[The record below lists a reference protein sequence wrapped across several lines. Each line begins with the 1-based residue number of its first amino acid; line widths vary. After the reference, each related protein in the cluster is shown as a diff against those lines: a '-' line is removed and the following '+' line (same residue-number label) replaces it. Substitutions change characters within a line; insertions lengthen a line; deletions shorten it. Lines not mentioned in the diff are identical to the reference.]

1 MLQNPSKIMQ
11 FNQTSPVRDSSTF
24 FGHEQ
29 IRLDILRERAFNL
42 RWASLPPD
50 VIPLTAADPD
60 FPCAPAIAEAIA
72 RYAKDRYFS
81 YAPAEGALF
90 FREAVAQHALEKR
103 NVSVSPS
110 WVMAVNSAAH
120 GIDIVCRT
128 ILSPG
133 DEAIIFDPVDFLF
146 KYNVEAC
153 GAKAITWPVS
163 INPADPLDYS
173 IIETLI
179 TPRTKL
185 LCLCNPLNP
194 TGKVFTQTELE
205 ILGAWAK
212 KHNLVVLSDEI
223 WSDFVFDQQPYVSI
237 ASLNE
242 AYLPTT
248 IIVTGYSKSYGLA
261 GLRAGTIIAP
271 NKTLFDQLYQA
282 SGHAGTVHGANIIA
296 QVAATSALNE
306 CQDWLQ
312 AFVAHIE
319 AQRNLAVQQINT
331 MPGLQ
336 TYSPQGCYVIF
347 PNIQQTH
354 LDAETLQQ
362 RLLNEAKVAV
372 VPGMARW
379 FGQGAEGHIRLSI
392 ATSQHLLTEALNRIE
407 SFLKHT
413 L

>member
-1 MLQNPSKIMQ
+1 MNL
-11 FNQTSPVRDSSTF
+11 NQINLDHDSSKF
-24 FGHEQ
+24 FDHDQ

-42 RWASLPPD
+42 RWASLPSD

-60 FPCAPAIAEAIA
+60 FPCAPAIAEAIS

-103 NVSVSPS
+103 NLRVSPDC
-110 WVMAVNSAAH
+110 VMAVNSAAH

-128 ILSPG
+128 VLCPG

-146 KYNVEAC
+146 KYNIENC
-153 GAKAITWPVS
+153 GAKSITWPVS

-173 IIETLI
+173 IIEPLI

-194 TGKVFTQTELE
+194 TGKVFTQNELE
-205 ILGAWAK
+205 TLGEWAK
-212 KHNLVVLSDEI
+212 KHNLIVLSDEI
-223 WSDFVFDQQPYVSI
+223 WSDFIFDKQSYVSI

-242 AYLPTT
+242 SYMPTT

-271 NKTLFDQLYQA
+271 NKALFDKLYQA
-282 SGHAGTVHGANIIA
+282 SGHAGTVHGANILA
-296 QVAATSALNE
+296 QVAASTALNE
-306 CQDWLQ
+306 CQDWLM
-312 AFVAHIE
+312 AFVGHIE
-319 AQRNLAVQQINT
+319 AQRNLAVQQINS

-347 PNIQQTH
+347 PNIQQTQ

-362 RLLNEAKVAV
+362 RLLNEARVAV

-392 ATSQHLLTEALNRIE
+392 ATSQHLLVEALNRIE
-407 SFLKHT
+407 LFLKHT